1 MSELPICEKSQWA
14 AARICEF
21 LEAQKIPIRLCCKRA
36 DGYPLVCSMWYAFDG
51 KHLWCA
57 VNENALLRKL
67 LAQDNKVAFE
77 VAPNEMP
84 YRGVRGHGDA
94 ELVRADAA
102 DVLVRLLQRYEID
115 ENSRLSKW
123 LLGRKDREYAIKI
136 TPKFLTAWDYSQRMS
151 R

>member
-1 MSELPICEKSQWA
+1 
-14 AARICEF
+14 
-21 LEAQKIPIRLCCKRA
+21 
-36 DGYPLVCSMWYAFDG
+36 MWYAFDG

-102 DVLVRLLQRYEID
+102 DVLVRL
-115 ENSRLSKW
+115 KW